1 MGDGRCVGSEGR
13 SVRGSVRGV
22 DELACQ
28 AMMLSRSTVRNLCHC
43 GKKGGI
49 RLSLALRVG
58 AFRMA
63 LPNRARECCSG
74 RSRGAARGAARAFC
88 FSHIG
93 PNTLVVRYRFSPNLA
108 IIFIFACARPLPPIF
123 VFRRERESQRA
134 EPVGSDLCAAR
145 CAAAACV
152 REPQ

>member
-43 GKKGGI
+43 GTCGGI
-49 RLSLALRVG
+49 RLRLAQRVG
-58 AFRMA
+58 AFCMA

-108 IIFIFACARPLPPIF
+108 IIFIFACARPFPPIC
-123 VFRRERESQRA
+123 VFRTS
-134 EPVGSDLCAAR
+134 AR
-145 CAAAACV
+145 
-152 REPQ
+152 